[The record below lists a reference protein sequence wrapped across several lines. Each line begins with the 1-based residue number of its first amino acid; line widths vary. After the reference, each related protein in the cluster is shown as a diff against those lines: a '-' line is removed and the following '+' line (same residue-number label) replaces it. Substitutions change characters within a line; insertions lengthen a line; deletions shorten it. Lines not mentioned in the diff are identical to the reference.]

1 MNSCEASEPRQ
12 LPKEQVKAMIE
23 MFIQQAAVQVL
34 NHAAGVIPDPPPAA
48 PVGSGAI
55 ATLFSWLK
63 WGALTCC
70 GGAAVTGGCM
80 IALGNTSRRA
90 EMAERGKVTLFS
102 SVIGAVIVG
111 VAVALITASY
121 GLS

>member
-1 MNSCEASEPRQ
+1 M
-12 LPKEQVKAMIE
+12 KVMIAM
-23 MFIQQAAVQVL
+23 FVQQAAVQVL
-34 NHAAGVIPDPPPAA
+34 AHAAAVIPDPPPAA

-111 VAVALITASY
+111 VAVTLITASY

>member
-1 MNSCEASEPRQ
+1 M
-12 LPKEQVKAMIE
+12 KVMIA
-23 MFIQQAAVQVL
+23 MFIQQAAAQL
-34 NHAAGVIPDPPPAA
+34 LTLAAGVIPDPPPAA

-111 VAVALITASY
+111 VAVTLITASY

>member
-1 MNSCEASEPRQ
+1 
-12 LPKEQVKAMIE
+12 MIGI
-23 MFIQQAAVQVL
+23 FTQQAVL
-34 NHAAGVIPDPPPAA
+34 QLVNHAAGVIPDPPPAA

-70 GGAAVTGGCM
+70 GGAAVIAGLM

-102 SVIGAVIVG
+102 SVIGAVLVG
-111 VAVALITASY
+111 MAVALITASY